1 MWDLFP
7 IFTVAECQK
16 HEADIFNESVFALSL
31 IENVAIF
38 YEERTTNSTHSLFS
52 YASSTIC
59 TCIPYYSSV
68 GYCIVYSL
76 QVRHNLQLDRR
87 NQLHTFFLWLI

>member
-1 MWDLFP
+1 MLFRMWNLFST
-7 IFTVAECQK
+7 FTVAKCPK

-38 YEERTTNSTHSLFS
+38 YEERTTNSTHFLFS

-59 TCIPYYSSV
+59 TVSHTI
-68 GYCIVYSL
+68 
-76 QVRHNLQLDRR
+76 QVWGIASFILFRFAT
-87 NQLHTFFLWLI
+87 TFN